1 MLSQPLSPPTI
12 TPSQMN
18 LLRAV
23 TAMAWSDGSLDREEA
38 DLILKLLSSL
48 FSPQPS
54 RQQALRQELRDYLM
68 QDIPLE
74 EVIPKLQNIEER
86 ELVMWLGFEVMQ
98 VSSRSPG
105 EAKINED
112 EVIAYQKLVKLLD
125 LPDDESQ
132 SIETSVAVEAG
143 CC

>member
-1 MLSQPLSPPTI
+1 MLSQTPSPPSI

-38 DLILKLLSSL
+38 DLIINLLSSL

-54 RQQALRQELRDYLM
+54 RQQALRQELREYLM
-68 QDIPLE
+68 QDIPLD

-86 ELVMWLGFEVMQ
+86 ELVMWLGYEVMRA
-98 VSSRSPG
+98 SARSPE
-105 EAKINED
+105 EAKINQD
-112 EVIAYQKLVKLLD
+112 EIVAYQKLVKLLD
-125 LPDDESQ
+125 LSDDESR

>member
-1 MLSQPLSPPTI
+1 MLSQTQSPPSI

-48 FSPQPS
+48 FSADPS

-74 EVIPKLQNIEER
+74 EVIPKLQNVEER
-86 ELVMWLGFEVMQ
+86 ELVMWLGYEVMRA
-98 VSSRSPG
+98 SSRSPE
-105 EAKINED
+105 EAKINQD
-112 EVIAYQKLVKLLD
+112 EVVAYQKLVKLLD
-125 LPDDESQ
+125 LSDDESQ

-143 CC
+143 VR